1 MMPAAARCRPGTS
14 WLTVCP
20 RRLDAPLPAGVRVK
34 GDTLLFQRPLAAA
47 DAGDYVCRVANRVA
61 AKEAR
66 ANVSI
71 KSRAAGGRPAGS
83 VRPSVRPSVGAAFL
97 PHPF

>member
-83 VRPSVRPSVGAAFL
+83 VGPSVRPSVGAAFL